1 MKVGDLVRQSGCGVV
16 ELRHGSTRKKAPSL
30 LGIVVA
36 LRAMGA
42 PRPEETE
49 RLRQMMNML
58 GRCVDVF
65 WSTGRLTK
73 NFAEN
78 SLEVISAGASE

>member
-1 MKVGDLVRQSGCGVV
+1 MKVGDLVRQSGSGVI
-16 ELRHGSTRKKAPSL
+16 ELRHGGTRKKAPSM

-36 LRAMGA
+36 IRAMGA

-49 RLRQMMNML
+49 KLRQMMDML
-58 GRCVDVF
+58 GRCVDVL